1 MMKKT
6 MRTTGDG
13 DDDDWDDLLRSL
25 ARWITFWSENMISKR
40 IARVPSSQGFSG
52 YGS

>member
-1 MMKKT
+1 MKKT

-13 DDDDWDDLLRSL
+13 DDDDWDDLPRSL
-25 ARWITFWSENMISKR
+25 ARWITFRFENMISKR
-40 IARVPSSQGFSG
+40 IAPVTSQDFSG

>member
-1 MMKKT
+1 MKKT

-13 DDDDWDDLLRSL
+13 DDNDWDDLLRSL
-25 ARWITFWSENMISKR
+25 ARWITCWSEDMIIKR
-40 IARVPSSQGFSG
+40 IATVPSQNFSG

>member
-1 MMKKT
+1 MKKT
-6 MRTTGDG
+6 MRTTGNG

-25 ARWITFWSENMISKR
+25 ARWVTFWSASMISKR
-40 IARVPSSQGFSG
+40 IAPLPSQDFSG

>member
-13 DDDDWDDLLRSL
+13 DDDWDDLPRSL
-25 ARWITFWSENMISKR
+25 ARWITF
-40 IARVPSSQGFSG
+40 
-52 YGS
+52 